1 MAGKAVAKAVVKKP
15 VAAKKP
21 VATKKPATGA
31 KKPAVAKFNLNKLMM
46 LIVRDAPKKGKKMM
60 GGYKDSDI
68 STNILNIIKTFIHIN
83 YNRIAY
89 NLDRID
95 KAGAGAGA
103 GAGYDISDPPPHLND
118 IHQIIEHIN
127 SNSKSI
133 KVNLN
138 RLTTTNTDSLVYIRN
153 YMRIVIVLCETFCD
167 FKRYSTD
174 FATDTNQARYDIL

>member
-1 MAGKAVAKAVVKKP
+1 MAGKAVAVAKAVVKKP
-15 VAAKKP
+15 VAAKAVAKKP
-21 VATKKPATGA
+21 VAA

-95 KAGAGAGA
+95 KAGA

-174 FATDTNQARYDIL
+174 FATDTNQVRYNIL